1 MYDGLTTSTFPS
13 RRTSPQEDAWEKLL
27 LDIVEAV
34 SVPASE
40 YRRIE
45 SHYQAISEILVD
57 PGDPALAD
65 GHVFPQGSFLTRTVV
80 RALGNGEIDVDAILL
95 LRETSLAPR
104 ELLETLHAELE
115 ARARTQGGVE
125 RRNRC
130 VTVHYADETLPA
142 HLDVTPAI
150 ASDGN
155 DDDEGWGPLEVPDY
169 KRADWH
175 PTNPRDF
182 ADWFN
187 DISKTSIVL
196 NQESV
201 AFAEARKRADAEQLP
216 SHEAINAFDPLRAT
230 VKLMK
235 RHRDAFRE
243 RHGVDAPVPISVV
256 ITTLAAKAYKE
267 VAALSQQ
274 QPLTALQAIREII
287 ARMPNQFDQDGRAG
301 LPWQLCNPRRPAEN
315 FAEKWNRDPAYAAMF
330 AQWHGELANAVGL
343 GFVEFSEERDF
354 EEAVLTA
361 FGPEARKRA
370 RSFLLEE
377 AGLGHPLPGLNDS
390 AANRLR
396 NAGAVST
403 AFRGLAAAE
412 PREAAQPKS
421 LGRLG

>member
-13 RRTSPQEDAWEKLL
+13 RRTSAQEDAWEQLL
-27 LDIVEAV
+27 LEIVEAV

-40 YRRIE
+40 YQRIE
-45 SHYQAISEILVD
+45 SHYNAISEILVE
-57 PGDPALAD
+57 PVDPALAD

-95 LRETSLAPR
+95 LRETSLSPR
-104 ELLETLHAELE
+104 NLLESLHAELE
-115 ARARTQGGVE
+115 ARARTQGSIE

-130 VTVHYADETLPA
+130 VTVHYADESLPA

-150 ASDGN
+150 PSDGN
-155 DDDEGWGPLEVPDY
+155 SDDEGWGPLEVPDY
-169 KRADWH
+169 KQAEWH

-187 DISKTSIVL
+187 DISQTSIMIA
-196 NQESV
+196 QGPV
-201 AFAEARKRADAEQLP
+201 AFTEARKRAETEQLP

-243 RHGVDAPVPISVV
+243 RLGADVPVPISVV

-267 VAALSQQ
+267 VATLSQQ

-287 ARMPNQFDQDGRAG
+287 ARMPNQFDQDGRTG
-301 LPWQLCNPRRPAEN
+301 LPWKLCNPRRPAEN

-330 AQWHGELANAVGL
+330 ARWHGELANAVGL

-354 EEAVLTA
+354 EQAVLTA
-361 FGPEARKRA
+361 FGPEARKRT
-370 RSFLLEE
+370 RSFLLEQ
-377 AGLGHPLPGLNDS
+377 AGAGQALPGLAGPTAD
-390 AANRLR
+390 RLR
-396 NAGAVST
+396 KAGAVDT
-403 AFRGLAAAE
+403 VFRGLAVAE
-412 PREAAQPKS
+412 PSEAAQPKS

>member
-1 MYDGLTTSTFPS
+1 MYDGLTTSTFPA

-27 LDIVEAV
+27 LDIVEDV

-40 YRRIE
+40 YQRIE

-57 PGDPALAD
+57 PDDPALAD

-169 KRADWH
+169 KQADWH

-187 DISKTSIVL
+187 DISETSIAL
-196 NQESV
+196 SQESV
-201 AFAEARKRADAEQLP
+201 AFAEATKRADAEDLP

-256 ITTLAAKAYKE
+256 ITTLAAKAYME
-267 VAALSQQ
+267 VAALSQK
-274 QPLTALQAIREII
+274 QPLTALQAIREIV
-287 ARMPNQFDQDGRAG
+287 ARMPNQFDQNGRAG

-315 FAEKWNRDPAYAAMF
+315 FAEKWNRDSAYAAMF
-330 AQWHGELANAVGL
+330 AKWHGELANAVGL

-361 FGPEARKRA
+361 FGPEARKRT
-370 RSFLLEE
+370 RTFLLEE
-377 AGLGHPLPGLNDS
+377 AGLGHPLPGLNDTT
-390 AANRLR
+390 ADRLR
-396 NAGAVST
+396 KAGAVGT
-403 AFRGLAAAE
+403 TFRGLAHAE